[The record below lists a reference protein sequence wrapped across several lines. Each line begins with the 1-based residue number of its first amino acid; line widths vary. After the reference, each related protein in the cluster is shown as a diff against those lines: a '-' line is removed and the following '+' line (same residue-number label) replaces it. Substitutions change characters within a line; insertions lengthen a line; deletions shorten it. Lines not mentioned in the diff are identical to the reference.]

1 MGIVSNGYNNSW
13 AENKQ
18 KVIHNLRHTLWRH
31 EPSSVWWGV
40 EPLTSPESETSIS
53 DSTKDMAMF
62 GWRKKKKTA
71 GEKKKREQETVR
83 YLSNVSKML
92 VKGTLTV
99 CPRIQIEA

>member
-13 AENKQ
+13 AANKR
-18 KVIHNLRHTLWRH
+18 KVIQNLCHTLWQH

-53 DSTKDMAMF
+53 DSIKDTAMF
-62 GWRKKKKTA
+62 GWQ
-71 GEKKKREQETVR
+71 EKNCGREKKREQEIVR